1 MIAHLRIRNYALIR
15 ELEIDLFNNL
25 STITGETG
33 AGKSILMG
41 ALGLILGERADSNV
55 LWNKK
60 EKCIVEGTF
69 QIGSYKL
76 KSFFKQHDLDYDDE
90 TIIRREISEAGKSR
104 AFINDTPV
112 TLSLVKELGEK
123 LVDIHSQHETLELN
137 NREFQMEM
145 VDIFSK
151 ATNEVEAYRT
161 AYFIYL
167 DTQKQLLDL
176 TAREDAAKR
185 DQDYKQ
191 FLLNELTEAA
201 LQPGEQEAVE
211 QELNTLNNAEDIQS
225 ALHGCGQ
232 LLLEQEGAVTSLL
245 QEVRS
250 QLQRVAKFNSRI
262 EELFKRADS
271 TLIEVKD
278 IAQEAED
285 IAQEI
290 SADKQRQEYLTTRLD
305 VIYSLQKKHRC
316 NSIDELLTIQQQLQN
331 DIGAIDSLQEQIAQL
346 HQHIS
351 AQQKELIQT
360 AKNISAKRKKH
371 IPDLE
376 KSINQLLKQV
386 GMPNAAI
393 QVKQDIQPEAGF
405 GPNGIDSI
413 SLLFSSNKGS
423 VYQALNKIASGGEL
437 SRLMLCI
444 KTVIADLAALPTLI
458 FDEIDTGISGETA
471 RQVGDV
477 MKQLAQRHQVISITH
492 LPQIAACAHHHY
504 FVFKESDSKTT
515 SSNIRLLNENERIE
529 EIAKMLSGAKPTDSA
544 RANARELVG
553 K

>member
-76 KSFFKQHDLDYDDE
+76 KSFFKQHDLDYYDE

-151 ATNEVEAYRT
+151 ATNEVEAYRA

-167 DTQKQLLDL
+167 ETQKKLLDL
-176 TAREDAAKR
+176 TAKEDAAKR

-201 LQPGEQEAVE
+201 LQPGEQETVE

-250 QLQRVAKFNSRI
+250 QLQHVAKFNSRI

-271 TLIEVKD
+271 ALIEVKD

-305 VIYSLQKKHRC
+305 VIYTLQKKHRC
-316 NSIDELLTIQQQLQN
+316 NSIDELLAIQQQLQS

-346 HQHIS
+346 YHQNS
-351 AQQKELIQT
+351 DQQKELIHA
-360 AKNISAKRKKH
+360 AKSISARRKKY

-393 QVKQDIQPEAGF
+393 QVKQEIQPEDSF

-423 VYQALNKIASGGEL
+423 IYQSLHKIASGGEL

-444 KTVIADLAALPTLI
+444 KTVIADLTALPTLI

-504 FVFKESDSKTT
+504 FVFKESENKST
-515 SSNIRLLNENERIE
+515 SSNIRLLNEDERIE
-529 EIAKMLSGAKPTDSA
+529 EIAKMLSGAKPTESA

>member
-1 MIAHLRIRNYALIR
+1 VITHLRIRNYALIR
-15 ELEIDLFNNL
+15 ELEIDFFNNL
-25 STITGETG
+25 SAITGETG

-41 ALGLILGERADSNV
+41 ALGLILGERADISV

-60 EKCIVEGTF
+60 EKCIVEGSF

-76 KSFFKQHDLDYDDE
+76 KSFFKQHDLDYEEE

-151 ATNEVEAYRT
+151 TLNEVETYRA
-161 AYFIYL
+161 AYFTYL
-167 DTQKQLLDL
+167 DTQKKLLDL
-176 TAREDAAKR
+176 TTQEDAAKHE
-185 DQDYKQ
+185 QDYKQ
-191 FLLNELTEAA
+191 FLLNELAEAN
-201 LQPGEQEAVE
+201 LQTGEQEQVE

-225 ALHGCGQ
+225 ALHACQQ
-232 LLLEQEGAVTSLL
+232 LLTEQEGAATSLL
-245 QEVRS
+245 QEARS
-250 QLQRVAKFNSRI
+250 HMQRVAKFNSRI
-262 EELFKRADS
+262 EELFKRIDS
-271 TLIEVKD
+271 ARIEVKD

-290 SADKQRQEYLTTRLD
+290 NADKQRQEYLTTRLD
-305 VIYSLQKKHRC
+305 LVYSLQKKHRC
-316 NSIDELLTIQQQLQN
+316 NSINELLYIQQQLHT
-331 DIGAIDSLQEQIAQL
+331 DIGAIDSLQEQISKLQE
-346 HQHIS
+346 QIS
-351 AQQKELIQT
+351 AQQKELALT
-360 AKNISAKRKKH
+360 AQSISVKRKKH

-376 KSINQLLKQV
+376 KSINHLLKQV

-393 QVKQDIQPEAGF
+393 LVKQETQPAAGF

-413 SLLFSSNKGS
+413 SLSFSSNKGS
-423 VYQALNKIASGGEL
+423 TYQALNKIASGGEL

-444 KTVIADLAALPTLI
+444 KTVIADLADLPTFI

-492 LPQIAACAHHHY
+492 LPQIAAKAHQHY
-504 FVFKESDSKTT
+504 FVYKESDSKST
-515 SSNIRLLNENERIE
+515 SSNIRLLKEEERIE

-544 RANARELVG
+544 RANAKELVG

>member
-145 VDIFSK
+145 IDIFSK
-151 ATNEVEAYRT
+151 ATIEVEAYR
-161 AYFIYL
+161 AVYFTYL
-167 DTQKQLLDL
+167 ETQKKLLDL

-201 LQPGEQEAVE
+201 LQPGEQETVE

-346 HQHIS
+346 HHHIS

-492 LPQIAACAHHHY
+492 LPQMAACAHHHY

>member
-41 ALGLILGERADSNV
+41 ALGLILGERADSSV

-112 TLSLVKELGEK
+112 TLSLIKELGEK

-151 ATNEVEAYRT
+151 ATNEVEAYHT
-161 AYFIYL
+161 AYFTYL
-167 DTQKQLLDL
+167 ETQKKLLDL
-176 TAREDAAKR
+176 TGKEDAARR

-191 FLLNELTEAA
+191 FLLNELAEAG
-201 LQPGEQEAVE
+201 LQSGEQETVE
-211 QELNTLNNAEDIQS
+211 QELNTLNNAEEIQL

-232 LLLEQEGAVTSLL
+232 LLLEQEGAVTALL
-245 QEVRS
+245 LEART

-262 EELFKRADS
+262 EELFKRTDS
-271 TLIEVKD
+271 ALIEIKD

-285 IAQEI
+285 IAQDI
-290 SADKQRQEYLTTRLD
+290 HADKQRQEYLTTRLD
-305 VIYSLQKKHRC
+305 LIYSLQKKHHC
-316 NSIDELLTIQQQLQN
+316 NSIDALLQIQQQLQS
-331 DIGAIDSLQEQIAQL
+331 DIGAIDSLQEQITKL
-346 HQHIS
+346 HHQIS
-351 AQQKELIQT
+351 DQQKELIHA
-360 AKNISAKRKKH
+360 AKSISARRKKY

-393 QVKQDIQPEAGF
+393 QVKQEIQPEDSF

-423 VYQALNKIASGGEL
+423 IYQSLHKIASGGEL

-444 KTVIADLAALPTLI
+444 KTVIADLTALPTLI

-492 LPQIAACAHHHY
+492 LPQIAARAHHHY
-504 FVFKESDSKTT
+504 FVFKESDSKST
-515 SSNIRLLNENERIE
+515 SSNIRLLNEDERIE

>member
-60 EKCIVEGTF
+60 DKCIVEGTF
-69 QIGSYKL
+69 HIGSYKL

-137 NREFQMEM
+137 SREFQMEM

-151 ATNEVEAYRT
+151 AANEVETYRT
-161 AYFIYL
+161 AYFTYL
-167 DTQKQLLDL
+167 ATQKKLLDL
-176 TAREDAAKR
+176 TAKEDAAKR

-191 FLLNELTEAA
+191 FLLNELTEAG
-201 LQPGEQEAVE
+201 LQPGEQETVE
-211 QELNTLNNAEDIQS
+211 QELNTLNNAEDIQA

-232 LLLEQEGAVTSLL
+232 LLLEQEGAVTALL
-245 QEVRS
+245 QEARTL
-250 QLQRVAKFNSRI
+250 LQRVAKFNSRI
-262 EELFKRADS
+262 DELFKRIDS
-271 TLIEVKD
+271 ALIEIKD
-278 IAQEAED
+278 ISQEAED

-290 SADKQRQEYLTTRLD
+290 NADKQRQKYLTTRLD
-305 VIYSLQKKHRC
+305 LIYSLQKKHRC
-316 NSIDELLTIQQQLQN
+316 NSIDELLTIQQQLQS

-346 HQHIS
+346 HNEI
-351 AQQKELIQT
+351 ADQQKELIQT
-360 AKNISAKRKKH
+360 ARSISTRRKKH

-393 QVKQDIQPEAGF
+393 QVKQDIQPEAEF

-423 VYQALNKIASGGEL
+423 LYQALNKIASGGEL

-504 FVFKESDSKTT
+504 FVFKESDNKST